1 MLQSIKQRILCGLV
15 LYEQHLSFVIL
26 THLKLFFPITCQRK
40 NLSTVLLY
48 HSQVSRLIKKI
59 PWEGCGQSDWRIGIF
74 YLLLALTAPL
84 PIRIISSLFV
94 VFFSNSLWLLKW
106 QPYFPSQRFLL
117 VITQR
122 LTLGGKRCV
131 TKDSSPKHVNCHILH
146 TIIPKSTFIIRLVIF
161 ARQLSVMAVFF
172 FLSGKSLTIVN
183 GKRWQQMRKLLTPA
197 FHADILR
204 PYVKLFQEST
214 KTLLVSNSLE
224 GNFLFDVGN

>member
-40 NLSTVLLY
+40 NLFTVLLY

-74 YLLLALTAPL
+74 CLLLALTAPL
-84 PIRIISSLFV
+84 PICVISSLFF

-106 QPYFPSQRFLL
+106 PPYFLSQPFLL

-131 TKDSSPKHVNCHILH
+131 TKDSSPKHVE
-146 TIIPKSTFIIRLVIF
+146 
-161 ARQLSVMAVFF
+161 LSYT
-172 FLSGKSLTIVN
+172 SYNYPQK
-183 GKRWQQMRKLLTPA
+183 
-197 FHADILR
+197 
-204 PYVKLFQEST
+204 YVDN
-214 KTLLVSNSLE
+214 KT
-224 GNFLFDVGN
+224 